1 MENNQGGTMM
11 AVEKSRVI
19 GFTVIVIIFLLGMEA
34 CVYRKSAPLKEPLAV
49 EGESVK
55 NGQIHFMHHCQKC
68 HPQGEGGLG
77 PAINHVPGFAK
88 RFQIRHGLGVMPAF
102 KKEQISKKDLQDI
115 LAYLKILKEN
125 G

>member
-1 MENNQGGTMM
+1 M
-11 AVEKSRVI
+11 AVEKNRVI
-19 GFTVIVIIFLLGMEA
+19 RFAVVITVLLSGMEA
-34 CVYRKSAPLKEPLAV
+34 CVYRKSAPVAEPLAV

-102 KKEQISKKDLQDI
+102 KKEEISKKDLQDI
-115 LAYLKILKEN
+115 LAYLKVLKDN